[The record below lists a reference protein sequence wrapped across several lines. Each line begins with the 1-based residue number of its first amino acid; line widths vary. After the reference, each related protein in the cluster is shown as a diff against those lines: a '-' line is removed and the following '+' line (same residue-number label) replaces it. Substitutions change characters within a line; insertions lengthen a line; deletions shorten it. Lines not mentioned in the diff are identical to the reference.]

1 MNTRE
6 SPINPVRCYEEL
18 RFNILEDHYY
28 SLWGRYLLQHQGMVR
43 WCKSVNMFALPLST
57 ETRERDRDSLVPPR
71 NVKPDKTLR
80 NRLILVLADI
90 IITLSTREVT
100 GE

>member
-1 MNTRE
+1 
-6 SPINPVRCYEEL
+6 
-18 RFNILEDHYY
+18 
-28 SLWGRYLLQHQGMVR
+28 MVW
-43 WCKSVNMFALPLST
+43 WCKSVNMFASPLST
-57 ETRERDRDSLVPPR
+57 ETPERNKDSLMPLR

-90 IITLSTREVT
+90 IITLSSREVT